1 MVFLQLI
8 CQFGINVKRAYRF
21 SVNSFMFSTSNWS
34 ASSSLSHSTS
44 YFWVGPNK
52 SDCSFRIPVCIGNQL
67 EDLVNYL
74 GRLHHGNT
82 TINKFITLYLNSNL
96 IAKFQAYSNIKTQTD
111 WFPFMW
117 IYCNCRKRNFNKSL
131 K

>member
-44 YFWVGPNK
+44 YIWVGPNK
-52 SDCSFRIPVCIGNQL
+52 TDCSFRIPVCIGNQL

-74 GRLHHGNT
+74 GRLHHGKHNNQQ
-82 TINKFITLYLNSNL
+82 IHHFVPNSNL